1 MNIKIVQHKQKLDAL
16 FSQAS
21 TITDMKMQGE
31 WAKYLCVLAS
41 GYLENSLRIL
51 ILEYISNNSS
61 QKVQRFNDPQIS
73 NLTNCKHGKI
83 VKILEQFDVS
93 WSTTYIAEIE
103 AKSKITDEIK
113 DSIDSLVQNRHDIA
127 HGKSVGIGYVRVKTY
142 YEKAHTAVEIIDK
155 IIK

>member
-1 MNIKIVQHKQKLDAL
+1 MNIKIVQHKHKLDAL
-16 FSQAS
+16 FAQAS

-51 ILEYISNNSS
+51 ISEYIIKNSS
-61 QKVQRFNDPQIS
+61 PKIQSFNEPQIS

-83 VKILEQFDVS
+83 VKILEQFDVN
-93 WSTTYIAEIE
+93 WSKKYILEIE
-103 AKSKITDEIK
+103 AKSKITNEIK
-113 DSIDSLVQNRHDIA
+113 DCIDSLVQNRHDIA
-127 HGKSVGIGYVRVKTY
+127 HGKSVSTGYVSVKKY
-142 YEKAHTAVEIIDK
+142 YEKAHTVVEIIDS

>member
-1 MNIKIVQHKQKLDAL
+1 MNIKIVQHKQKLDTL
-16 FSQAS
+16 FTQAS

-51 ILEYISNNSS
+51 ILEYVSKNSS
-61 QKVQRFNDPQIS
+61 PRIQRFNDPQIS
-73 NLTNCKHGKI
+73 NLTNCKHAKI
-83 VKILEQFDVS
+83 VKVLDQFDVN
-93 WSTTYIAEIE
+93 WSTAYIAEIE

-127 HGKSVGIGYVRVKTY
+127 HGKSVGVGYVSVKKY
-142 YEKAHTAVEIIDK
+142 YEQAHKAVEIIDK